1 MCYNEF
7 MKLTI
12 MGSGTS
18 HGIPVIACDCPVCTS
33 NDPHNKR
40 YRASAFVN
48 DGDTNIVIDVGPEFR
63 LQAIRQGIKILDAV
77 LLTHGHADHL
87 HGLDDIRIFSSTKQ
101 KDGWH
106 KQTTVWDS
114 LLNRHGGGLKVFA
127 DRHAKKAVMAHF
139 DYVFKKTQKGGGK
152 PRMDLWNIEEFSE
165 NHPVELGSMKIIP
178 IPMMHGTLP
187 STGYLFTKPDSDG
200 KNHSI
205 AYLTD
210 LSYIS
215 DESVAVINRNKG
227 ILDHAVIDGLRIKPH
242 STHFSFKQAMECAQK
257 IMPVHT
263 WFTHM
268 THDLGHDEVQ
278 KYIDENLSEFP
289 ELEKI
294 VKNGGSV
301 KPAYDTLELVSNP

>member
-1 MCYNEF
+1 M
-7 MKLTI
+7 
-12 MGSGTS
+12 
-18 HGIPVIACDCPVCTS
+18 
-33 NDPHNKR
+33 
-40 YRASAFVN
+40 
-48 DGDTNIVIDVGPEFR
+48 
-63 LQAIRQGIKILDAV
+63 
-77 LLTHGHADHL
+77 
-87 HGLDDIRIFSSTKQ
+87 
-101 KDGWH
+101 
-106 KQTTVWDS
+106 
-114 LLNRHGGGLKVFA
+114 
-127 DRHAKKAVMAHF
+127 
-139 DYVFKKTQKGGGK
+139 
-152 PRMDLWNIEEFSE
+152 
-165 NHPVELGSMKIIP
+165 
-178 IPMMHGTLP
+178 
-187 STGYLFTKPDSDG
+187 
-200 KNHSI
+200 
-205 AYLTD
+205 TD